1 MVDLLAQMA
10 ALTAANAA
18 LQDQVAN
25 LQPGIT
31 APTSAI
37 YARTPDLRDKT
48 NLYDYGNTE
57 DRNIYEDSR
66 SSVLSRDK
74 CFDAMVEQLMPF
86 INALNRRATEMGW
99 NDATN
104 PQQIT
109 LFDIPHHSATAQINL
124 VTSYGCISL
133 TNFRTQCA
141 LFTIGS
147 NANQQASQN
156 NQMLQ
161 ECIWNS
167 ITPLVQRRLAQYK
180 TEYTLVHHL
189 CGPLFLKVIIR
200 ISTMDSRATVS
211 FL

>member
-18 LQDQVAN
+18 LQGQVAN

-37 YARTPDLRDKT
+37 YARTPALRDKT
-48 NLYDYGNTE
+48 NLLDYGNTE
-57 DRNIYEDSR
+57 DRNIYEDGR

-74 CFDAMVEQLMPF
+74 LFDATAEQLMPF

-99 NDATN
+99 NDSTN

-109 LFDIPHHSATAQINL
+109 LFDIPHNGATAQINL
-124 VTSYGCISL
+124 VSSYGCISL
-133 TNFRTQCA
+133 TDLRKQCDR
-141 LFTIGS
+141 FMIGYD
-147 NANQQASQN
+147 ANQQASQN

-167 ITPLVQRRLAQYK
+167 ITPLVQRRLAQYR
-180 TEYTLVHHL
+180 TEYTLGHHL
-189 CGPLFLKVIIR
+189 CGPLLLKVIIR
-200 ISTMDSRATVS
+200 MSTMDSRATVS
-211 FL
+211 IL